1 MSGTGSRRQAERR
14 GHRAEQIASVYLRT
28 KGFGIIQTRFKTPVG
43 EIDLVAR
50 RSRLIVFVEVKWRRK
65 IEDALAAVH
74 RPAQVRI
81 ARAAGHF
88 NAMYPEFS
96 SYYQRFDVIVLAPR
110 RWPIHLKQAFNAPD
124 LF

>member
-1 MSGTGSRRQAERR
+1 MNGTGSRQQAERR
-14 GHRAEQIASVYLRT
+14 GHHAEQIASVYLRT

-65 IEDALAAVH
+65 IEDALEAVH

-96 SYYQRFDVIVLAPR
+96 SYYQRFDVIALAPW

>member
-1 MSGTGSRRQAERR
+1 MSGIGTRQQAERR
-14 GHRAEQIASVYLRT
+14 GRRAEQIAAVYLRA

-50 RSRLIVFVEVKWRRK
+50 RAQLIIFVEVKWRR
-65 IEDALAAVH
+65 EVQDALEAVH
-74 RPAQVRI
+74 RPSQIRI

-88 NAMYPEFS
+88 NAIHPEFS
-96 SYYQRFDVIVLAPR
+96 SFYQRFDVIALAPW
-110 RWPIHLKQAFNAPD
+110 RWPIHLKQAFDAPD